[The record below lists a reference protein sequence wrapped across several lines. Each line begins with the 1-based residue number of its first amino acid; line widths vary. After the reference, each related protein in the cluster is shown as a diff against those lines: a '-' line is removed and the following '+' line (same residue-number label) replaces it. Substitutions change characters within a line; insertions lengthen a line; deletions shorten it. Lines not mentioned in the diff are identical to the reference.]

1 MDFEVNFDYTDKCE
15 LEVDFDVDISE
26 SILFECK
33 I

>member
-1 MDFEVNFDYTDKCE
+1 MDFEVNFDYIDKFE

-26 SILFECK
+26 SILFECE